1 MAIAILKYNL
11 SDSDDKMEFERA
23 IKSLDMAMM
32 LWELMINGKK
42 NLERQLEADE
52 NTTEREFDLVDKV
65 WEHIWSLAKE
75 HDINIENL
83 LQ

>member
-1 MAIAILKYNL
+1 MAVAILKYNL
-11 SDSDDKMEFERA
+11 SDPDDKMEFERA

-65 WEHIWSLAKE
+65 WQHIWSMAKE

-83 LQ
+83 LR

>member
-1 MAIAILKYNL
+1 MAVAILKYNL
-11 SDSDDKMEFERA
+11 SDPDDKMEFERA

-65 WEHIWSLAKE
+65 WQHIWSIAKE

-83 LQ
+83 LR